1 MKLQV
6 GTERP
11 GHFQPGYPEQW
22 DIVSHLEC
30 AAGIPQA
37 LFAIT
42 TRKENGQPNVCFH
55 SWSCFH
61 GDKTAFFAVLGGLFQ
76 HTHTYANILREG
88 VFCLNFV
95 PLSAYEGLCKTILY
109 NQEDLDEIQAGGF
122 TLEPAA
128 TMDVPC
134 IRESF
139 LQLECTLEEAKDL
152 SGAGITAMV
161 TGRVRQVRVEE
172 AYAKELDRRY
182 GPAGFMLLASAP
194 QNLQTG
200 QASPSRILTLNIAR
214 YD

>member
-88 VFCLNFV
+88 VFCLNFL

-128 TMDVPC
+128 TLDVPC

-172 AYAKELDRRY
+172 AYAEALDRRY

>member
-42 TRKENGQPNVCFH
+42 TRKENGQPNLCFH

-88 VFCLNFV
+88 VFCLNFL
-95 PLSAYEGLCKTILY
+95 PFSAYEDLCKTILN

-128 TMDVPC
+128 TLDVPC

>member
-42 TRKENGQPNVCFH
+42 TRKENGQPNLCFH

-88 VFCLNFV
+88 VFCLNFL

-128 TMDVPC
+128 TLDVPC

-172 AYAKELDRRY
+172 AYAKALDRRY

-200 QASPSRILTLNIAR
+200 QASPSRILTLNVAR

>member
-42 TRKENGQPNVCFH
+42 TRKENGRPNVCFH

-88 VFCLNFV
+88 VFCLNFL

-128 TMDVPC
+128 TLDVPC

-161 TGRVRQVRVEE
+161 IGRVRQVRVEE

>member
-1 MKLQV
+1 M
-6 GTERP
+6 
-11 GHFQPGYPEQW
+11 
-22 DIVSHLEC
+22 SHLEC

-88 VFCLNFV
+88 VFCLNFL

-200 QASPSRILTLNIAR
+200 QASPSRILTLNVAR

>member
-88 VFCLNFV
+88 VFCLNFL

>member
-42 TRKENGQPNVCFH
+42 TRKENGRPNVCFH

-88 VFCLNFV
+88 VFCLNFL

-128 TMDVPC
+128 TMDAPC

-161 TGRVRQVRVEE
+161 TGRVQQVRVEE
-172 AYAKELDRRY
+172 AYARELDRRY

>member
-42 TRKENGQPNVCFH
+42 TRKENGRPNVCFH

-88 VFCLNFV
+88 VFCLNFL
-95 PLSAYEGLCKTILY
+95 PLSAYEGLRKTILN

>member
-42 TRKENGQPNVCFH
+42 TRKENGRPNVCFH

-88 VFCLNFV
+88 VFCLNFL

-128 TMDVPC
+128 TLDVPC

-172 AYAKELDRRY
+172 AYAKALDRRY
-182 GPAGFMLLASAP
+182 SPAGFMLLASAP

-200 QASPSRILTLNIAR
+200 QASPSRILTLNVAR

>member
-42 TRKENGQPNVCFH
+42 TRKENGRPNVCFH

-88 VFCLNFV
+88 VFCLNFL

-109 NQEDLDEIQAGGF
+109 NQEDLDEIQAGDF

-128 TMDVPC
+128 TLDVPC

>member
-1 MKLQV
+1 MKIAIEKSFP
-6 GTERP
+6 TYFRAA
-11 GHFQPGYPEQW
+11 YPEEFSLF
-22 DIVSHLEC
+22 SHLETTS
-30 AAGIPQA
+30 AIPQV

-42 TRKENGQPNVCFH
+42 TWKENGQPNVCFH

-88 VFCLNFV
+88 VFCLNFL

-128 TMDVPC
+128 TMDAPC

>member
-88 VFCLNFV
+88 VFCLNFL

-122 TLEPAA
+122 TLEPATTLDA
-128 TMDVPC
+128 PC

>member
-42 TRKENGQPNVCFH
+42 TRKENGRPNVCFH

-88 VFCLNFV
+88 VFCLNFL

-128 TMDVPC
+128 TLDVPC

-182 GPAGFMLLASAP
+182 GPAGFMLLASVP

>member
-42 TRKENGQPNVCFH
+42 TRKENGRPNVCFH

-88 VFCLNFV
+88 VFCLNFL

-161 TGRVRQVRVEE
+161 TGRVQQVRLEE
-172 AYAKELDRRY
+172 AYARELDRRY

-200 QASPSRILTLNIAR
+200 QASPSRILTLNVAR

>member
-88 VFCLNFV
+88 VFCLNFL

-128 TMDVPC
+128 TMDAPC
-134 IRESF
+134 IRWSC

>member
-88 VFCLNFV
+88 VFCLNFL

-128 TMDVPC
+128 TLDVLC

-161 TGRVRQVRVEE
+161 TGRVRQVRLEE
-172 AYAKELDRRY
+172 AYARELDRRY

>member
-88 VFCLNFV
+88 VFCLNFL

-128 TMDVPC
+128 TMDAPC

-161 TGRVRQVRVEE
+161 TGRVQQVRLEE
-172 AYAKELDRRY
+172 AYARELDRRY

-200 QASPSRILTLNIAR
+200 QASPSRILTLNVAR

>member
-42 TRKENGQPNVCFH
+42 TRKENGRPNVCFH

-88 VFCLNFV
+88 VFCLNFL

-200 QASPSRILTLNIAR
+200 QASPSRILTLNVAR

>member
-88 VFCLNFV
+88 VFCLNFL

-128 TMDVPC
+128 TLDVPC

-200 QASPSRILTLNIAR
+200 QTSPSRILTLNIAR

>member
-88 VFCLNFV
+88 VFCLNFL

-139 LQLECTLEEAKDL
+139 LQLECTMEEAKDL

>member
-42 TRKENGQPNVCFH
+42 TRKENGRPNVCFH

-88 VFCLNFV
+88 VFCLNFL
-95 PLSAYEGLCKTILY
+95 PLFAYEGLCKTILN

-172 AYAKELDRRY
+172 AYAKALDRRY

>member
-88 VFCLNFV
+88 VFCLNFL

-128 TMDVPC
+128 TLDVPC

-161 TGRVRQVRVEE
+161 TGRVRQVRVQE

>member
-42 TRKENGQPNVCFH
+42 TRKENGRPNVCFH

-88 VFCLNFV
+88 VFCLNFL
-95 PLSAYEGLCKTILY
+95 PLSAYEGLRKTILN

-182 GPAGFMLLASAP
+182 GPAGVMLLASAP

>member
-42 TRKENGQPNVCFH
+42 TRKENGQPNLCFH

-88 VFCLNFV
+88 VFCLNFL
-95 PLSAYEGLCKTILY
+95 PLSAYEGLCKTTLY

-128 TMDVPC
+128 TLDVPC

>member
-42 TRKENGQPNVCFH
+42 TRKENGRPNVCFH

-88 VFCLNFV
+88 VFCLNFL

-128 TMDVPC
+128 TMDAPC

-200 QASPSRILTLNIAR
+200 QASPSRILTLNLAR

>member
-42 TRKENGQPNVCFH
+42 TRKENGRPNVCFH

-88 VFCLNFV
+88 VFCLNFL

-128 TMDVPC
+128 TMDAPC

-152 SGAGITAMV
+152 SWAGITAMV
-161 TGRVRQVRVEE
+161 TGRVQQVRLEE
-172 AYAKELDRRY
+172 AYARELDRRY

-200 QASPSRILTLNIAR
+200 QASPSRILTLNVAR

>member
-88 VFCLNFV
+88 IFCLNFL

-128 TMDVPC
+128 TLDVPC

-182 GPAGFMLLASAP
+182 GLAGFMLLASAP

>member
-42 TRKENGQPNVCFH
+42 TRKENGRPNVCFH

-88 VFCLNFV
+88 VFCLNFL

-128 TMDVPC
+128 TLDVPC

-182 GPAGFMLLASAP
+182 GLAGFMLLASAP

>member
-42 TRKENGQPNVCFH
+42 TRKENGRPNVCFH

-88 VFCLNFV
+88 VFCLNFL
-95 PLSAYEGLCKTILY
+95 PLPAYEGLRKTILN

>member
-42 TRKENGQPNVCFH
+42 TRKENGRPNVCFH

-88 VFCLNFV
+88 VFCLNFL

-128 TMDVPC
+128 TLDVPC

-161 TGRVRQVRVEE
+161 TGRVQQVRLEE
-172 AYAKELDRRY
+172 AYARELDRRY

-200 QASPSRILTLNIAR
+200 QASPSRILTLNVAR

>member
-88 VFCLNFV
+88 VFCLNFL

-128 TMDVPC
+128 TLDVPC

-161 TGRVRQVRVEE
+161 TGRVRQVRLEE

>member
-88 VFCLNFV
+88 VFCLNFL
-95 PLSAYEGLCKTILY
+95 PLSAYEGLCKIILY

-128 TMDVPC
+128 TLDVPC

>member
-42 TRKENGQPNVCFH
+42 TRKENGRPNVCFH

-88 VFCLNFV
+88 VFCLNFL

-128 TMDVPC
+128 TLDVLC

-161 TGRVRQVRVEE
+161 TGRVRQVRLEE
-172 AYAKELDRRY
+172 AYARELDRRY

>member
-30 AAGIPQA
+30 AAGIP

-88 VFCLNFV
+88 VFCLNFL

>member
-42 TRKENGQPNVCFH
+42 TRKENGRPNICFH

-88 VFCLNFV
+88 VFCLNFL

>member
-30 AAGIPQA
+30 AAGIPQT

-42 TRKENGQPNVCFH
+42 TRKENGRPNVCFH

-88 VFCLNFV
+88 VFCLNFL

-128 TMDVPC
+128 TRDAPC

-161 TGRVRQVRVEE
+161 TGRVQQVRVEE
-172 AYAKELDRRY
+172 AYARELDRRY

-200 QASPSRILTLNIAR
+200 QASPSRILTLNVAR

>member
-42 TRKENGQPNVCFH
+42 TRKENGRPNVCFH

-88 VFCLNFV
+88 VFCLNFL

-139 LQLECTLEEAKDL
+139 LQLECTMEEAKDL

>member
-42 TRKENGQPNVCFH
+42 TRKENGQPNLCFH

-88 VFCLNFV
+88 VFCLNFL

-128 TMDVPC
+128 TLDVPC

>member
-88 VFCLNFV
+88 VFCLNFL

-172 AYAKELDRRY
+172 AYARELDRRY

>member
-42 TRKENGQPNVCFH
+42 TRKENGRPNVCFH

-88 VFCLNFV
+88 VFCLNFL
-95 PLSAYEGLCKTILY
+95 PFSAYEDLCKTILN

-172 AYAKELDRRY
+172 AYAKALDRRY